1 MTKRLENVGNK
12 KYFQFS
18 NFYEDSFIFVPS
30 TRERVTKFGQRRR
43 NEWDELLT
51 TTILQTI
58 KYLVEL
64 LGCSQMTSQEIF

>member
-30 TRERVTKFGQRRR
+30 TRERMTKFGQRRR
-43 NEWDELLT
+43 NEWDEL
-51 TTILQTI
+51 
-58 KYLVEL
+58 
-64 LGCSQMTSQEIF
+64 